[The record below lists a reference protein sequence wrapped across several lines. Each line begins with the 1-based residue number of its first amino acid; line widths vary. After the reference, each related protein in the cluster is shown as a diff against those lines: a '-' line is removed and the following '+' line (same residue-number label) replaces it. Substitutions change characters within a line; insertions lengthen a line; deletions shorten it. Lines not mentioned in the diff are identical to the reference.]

1 MTLDD
6 LDRAVLHALHID
18 GRAQFNHVAKV
29 LGTSQQTVARRYR
42 KLRESGAL
50 RVVGMIDARRA
61 GQVEWFL
68 RLSCAPDTAVQ
79 VARALAG
86 RPDTTWVQLTSGGT
100 EISCVIRADNAPEA
114 LLLQQLPRT
123 PKVLSVSA
131 HCLLRSFV
139 GGPVGWHGRAGALT
153 ADQIAA
159 LTPSF
164 DTEEAEEPEVD
175 ERLAAL
181 LREDGRASFTDLAA
195 ATGWSEPTVRRRVNQ
210 LRASGLLYFDVDV
223 DPAVLGFSA
232 QAILWM
238 SVRPKHLVTAAQ
250 ALARQPEVALAAI
263 TTGPA
268 DLLAKVVC
276 RDIDALYAYLTERV
290 ATIEGIERMETAPVI
305 HTLKRAA
312 LTGAT

>member
-18 GRAQFNHVAKV
+18 GRVQFNHVAAV

-42 KLRESGAL
+42 KLRETAAL
-50 RVVGMIDARRA
+50 RVVGMIDARKA

-68 RLSCAPDTAVQ
+68 RLGCTPDASLK
-79 VARALAG
+79 VAQALAR
-86 RPDTTWVQLTSGGT
+86 RPDTSWVQLTSGGT
-100 EISCVIRADNAPEA
+100 EISCVIRAANAPEA
-114 LLLQQLPRT
+114 LLLQQLPKT
-123 PKVLSVSA
+123 PKVVSVSA

-139 GGPVGWHGRAGALT
+139 GGPVGWGGRVSALT
-153 ADQIAA
+153 PDQVAQ

-164 DTEEAEEPEVD
+164 EQAETEVAEVD
-175 ERLAAL
+175 ERLRAAL
-181 LREDGRASFTDLAA
+181 HQDGRTTFADLAA
-195 ATGWSEPTVRRRVNQ
+195 VTGWSEPTVRRRVNH
-210 LRASGLLYFDVDV
+210 LRAAGVLYFDVDV
-223 DPAVLGFSA
+223 DPTALGFTA
-232 QAILWM
+232 MAVLWM
-238 SVRPKHLVTAAQ
+238 SVRPNRLVQVAE

-268 DLLAKVVC
+268 NVLAKVVC

-305 HTLKRAA
+305 HTVKRA
-312 LTGAT
+312 G

>member
-1 MTLDD
+1 M
-6 LDRAVLHALHID
+6 LHALHVD

-68 RLSCAPDTAVQ
+68 RLSCAPDTAVR

-139 GGPVGWHGRAGALT
+139 GGPVGWHGRAGVLT
-153 ADQIAA
+153 ADQIAQ
-159 LTPSF
+159 LTPAF
-164 DTEEAEEPEVD
+164 EEAEAAEEPEVD

-238 SVRPKHLVTAAQ
+238 SVRPKHLVAAAQ

-276 RDIDALYAYLTERV
+276 RDIDALCAYLTERV

-305 HTLKRAA
+305 HTLKRASRVN
-312 LTGAT
+312 GAAT